1 MFVESMTAEEIIK
14 ETRRD
19 LALLENYKE
28 KIYQLHR
35 RDFLLAKKYP
45 VAFQHEWVSPATRNK
60 WRVTITCHSK
70 KTREAPEIYH
80 YSPYVTSRGVGVI
93 FPFYDLD
100 TEDWAFSRFT
110 GHFFSRY
117 RNRYLIPNN
126 LCTPGMDVIDYFI
139 KDNISFSLSEKKKED
154 NSFTCC
160 LKDGIALGIFDSILT
175 VFRTFVSHDMLFRI
189 QKRSLQSSIEY
200 QKTLD
205 DFLTNKLPNSYKQY
219 CLQGR
224 VGRVAGPEPIPH
236 LSLDDVKDLLKD
248 KPKIPLFSPLTGK
261 IEFED

>member
-1 MFVESMTAEEIIK
+1 
-14 ETRRD
+14 
-19 LALLENYKE
+19 
-28 KIYQLHR
+28 
-35 RDFLLAKKYP
+35 
-45 VAFQHEWVSPATRNK
+45 
-60 WRVTITCHSK
+60 
-70 KTREAPEIYH
+70 
-80 YSPYVTSRGVGVI
+80 
-93 FPFYDLD
+93 
-100 TEDWAFSRFT
+100 
-110 GHFFSRY
+110 
-117 RNRYLIPNN
+117 
-126 LCTPGMDVIDYFI
+126 MDVIDYFI